1 MRKLSLSKL
10 QRPPKGVDALVRNLR
25 RVFSVAPQVGVIF
38 ALVLA
43 IGLNFAF
50 TPYTS
55 YAKTVGQM
63 TPTEQAKSWLY
74 YNALRAC
81 IDGARANGST
91 GLGTSKVSPAGVND
105 GKWFTSGAVNPSI
118 GWPIGAMGV
127 SVNGF
132 PNNDSA
138 DKVECGGD
146 NIAWISD
153 AFRLWG
159 YSNNLTAWCALT
171 GGLARNDGAVCTGSA
186 SNDGWQA
193 GEAIQ
198 ALRDNAANTIKQ
210 KVYGG
215 SDPTRSDPAKYAHA
229 QAAFYGACLRN
240 AVPTPYTGSD
250 RSNTVYTDVSIVDPA
265 TGNTSKKMFAGVKEK
280 SYSAWWSVSPNKSNI
295 RDTCASFVAQM
306 NDYAGAYSTEIKKRI
321 AAGET
326 PDAVATP
333 GEDAGDGAS
342 TAGSSCAIEGVGWI
356 ICPTVNFMASI
367 ADSAFSFLSDSFLQ
381 VDTGIVSTSSS
392 TYTVWSTM
400 RTIANIL
407 FVIAFLVIIFS
418 QLTGQGIA
426 NYGIKKILPRI
437 IISAI
442 LVNVSFF
449 VCQIAVDLSNIL
461 GVSLKSFFDGVGSG
475 LDIYNSASPPSTWQS
490 LAGGVLAGTAVAAGA
505 WALGAT
511 VLIPMLIGAVLA
523 LIMVFFILILRQML
537 IVLLIVLAPLA
548 FVAFLLPNTEQWF
561 TKWRKMFTGLL
572 LVFPIIGLLF
582 GASSLV
588 SEMLRGIYS
597 GNGGSTIGEV
607 IAAGLLVLP
616 LFLLPA
622 ILKGSINAAGN
633 IGAKIN
639 GIGDKFSRGSS
650 SKASNS
656 GVLKSLNNRRSIRRA
671 QVGAGVYEGANPLS
685 RLRSRANTRLNR
697 SDAFNSLT
705 GNYGTARGANIEKLD
720 EAEIKTAE
728 AAIKLVADSGREGDT
743 VEAQFAM
750 AIEKN
755 DFVKARAAQNVLM
768 GKGGPGVQA
777 VLDTI
782 NTSHGAGHMSD
793 SMGKELASNIKSFHA
808 PTAKQK
814 STDLLAWSTGGGVGS
829 ITSVSGKADT
839 WRKLTAA
846 ELSGLN
852 DKAFAS
858 AMSSGGVSMATMEA
872 LKSERMS
879 GQLSEAK
886 RNAMATHT
894 YTPPEETPI
903 TTPLGTQTSTQGTQ
917 APQSTQ
923 TQTGT
928 QTPQGTRPP
937 EAPAAPATPPLD
949 PNTLHVD
956 HTPQIQTPI
965 ENREQAQN
973 PTPTTEVPQ
982 RNEND
987 QTPQAPNSG
996 ADS

>member
-1 MRKLSLSKL
+1 MLGRTRLLFQHIFPQLEVVSTRHYFSSFWVFFRRYSILLIFGISLVVNTIS
-10 QRPPKGVDALVRNLR
+10 
-25 RVFSVAPQVGVIF
+25 APLASATPVGDMK
-38 ALVLA
+38 
-43 IGLNFAF
+43 
-50 TPYTS
+50 PQD
-55 YAKTVGQM
+55 QM
-63 TPTEQAKSWLY
+63 KSWLY
-74 YNALRAC
+74 YNALSAC
-81 IDGARANGST
+81 ISGQSLSGGASSDRISQAD
-91 GLGTSKVSPAGVND
+91 AAA
-105 GKWFTSGAVNPSI
+105 GKWFNNPPTGATNPTIGYFLTGAGVAMASPGEKVGCGGNNTAWVVDAARIWGYGSAIELLCATGASRVETSDCKDGNGSFHGVASGLLRIHDKLKLETFQNNVKAKVYSGNEPSRSDAANYLHAKNALFVGCLGSI
-118 GWPIGAMGV
+118 APTPYAGSA
-127 SVNGF
+127 
-132 PNNDSA
+132 NDSFLYNVTVV
-138 DKVECGGD
+138 DPITGVK
-146 NIAWISD
+146 
-153 AFRLWG
+153 
-159 YSNNLTAWCALT
+159 TAT
-171 GGLARNDGAVCTGSA
+171 
-186 SNDGWQA
+186 
-193 GEAIQ
+193 
-198 ALRDNAANTIKQ
+198 K
-210 KVYGG
+210 
-215 SDPTRSDPAKYAHA
+215 
-229 QAAFYGACLRN
+229 FYGAKKSSDSIGYSISPSRN
-240 AVPTPYTGSD
+240 NVT
-250 RSNTVYTDVSIVDPA
+250 A
-265 TGNTSKKMFAGVKEK
+265 TCGEL
-280 SYSAWWSVSPNKSNI
+280 
-295 RDTCASFVAQM
+295 ASQM
-306 NDYAGAYSTEIKKRI
+306 SRYADAYSKDAIDRRDR
-321 AAGET
+321 GEE
-326 PDAVATP
+326 PDITVP
-333 GEDAGDGAS
+333 SPVSGGDSMAS
-342 TAGSSCAIEGVGWI
+342 GSSCAIEGVGWI
-356 ICPTVNFMASI
+356 VCPVVNFMASI

-381 VDTGIVSTSSS
+381 VDTDIVSTTSS

-400 RTIANIL
+400 RTIANVL
-407 FVIAFLVIIFS
+407 FVIAFLIIIFS

-461 GVSLKSFFDGVGSG
+461 GVSLKGFFEGVGNG
-475 LDIYNSASPPSTWQS
+475 LELYNSETPPSTWQG
-490 LAGGVLAGTAVAAGA
+490 LAGGILAGTAVAAGA

-588 SEMLRGIYS
+588 SDILSGIYS
-597 GNGGSTIGEV
+597 GSNGNTIGDV
-607 IAAGLLVLP
+607 VAAGILVLP

-622 ILKGSINAAGN
+622 ILKASINAAGN
-633 IGAKIN
+633 IGTKIN

-728 AAIKLVADSGREGDT
+728 AAIKLVADSGRGGDT

-782 NTSHGAGHMSD
+782 NTSHGAGHISD

-852 DKAFAS
+852 DKAFAN
-858 AMSSGGVSMATMEA
+858 AMSSGGVSMATMQA
-872 LKSERMS
+872 LKSDRMS
-879 GQLSEAK
+879 GQLSEEK
-886 RNAMATHT
+886 RSAMATHI
-894 YTPPEETPI
+894 YTPPEENPV
-903 TTPLGTQTSTQGTQ
+903 TTPLGTQASAQGTQ

-923 TQTGT
+923 T

-937 EAPAAPATPPLD
+937 EAPAAPASPPLD

-956 HTPQIQTPI
+956 HTPQTQTPI
-965 ENREQAQN
+965 DSRGQAQN

>member
-1 MRKLSLSKL
+1 MLGRTRLLFQYIFSELEVASIRRYFSSFWFFFKRYSILLVFGVSLVIST
-10 QRPPKGVDALVRNLR
+10 V
-25 RVFSVAPQVGVIF
+25 SAP
-38 ALVLA
+38 LA
-43 IGLNFAF
+43 SATAF
-50 TPYTS
+50 DDMKPQE
-55 YAKTVGQM
+55 QM
-63 TPTEQAKSWLY
+63 KSWLY
-74 YNALRAC
+74 YNALSAC
-81 IDGARANGST
+81 ISGQSLSGGANGDRISV
-91 GLGTSKVSPAGVND
+91 GDANS
-105 GKWFTSGAVNPSI
+105 GKWFNNPPTGATNPTI
-118 GWPIGAMGV
+118 GYFLTGAGVAMASPGEKVGCGGNNTAWIVDAAKVWGYQSPIDLLCATGASRADGSDCKAGRESFHGV
-127 SVNGF
+127 AAGVFRIHDRLKLETFQNNIKNKVYNGKE
-132 PNNDSA
+132 PSRSDAANYLHARNALYVGCIGSTAPSPYTGAANDSFLYTV
-138 DKVECGGD
+138 DVVD
-146 NIAWISD
+146 PS
-153 AFRLWG
+153 
-159 YSNNLTAWCALT
+159 T
-171 GGLARNDGAVCTGSA
+171 GVKT
-186 SNDGWQA
+186 
-193 GEAIQ
+193 
-198 ALRDNAANTIKQ
+198 
-210 KVYGG
+210 
-215 SDPTRSDPAKYAHA
+215 PTK
-229 QAAFYGACLRN
+229 FYGAKKSSDSIGYSISSARN
-240 AVPTPYTGSD
+240 NIT
-250 RSNTVYTDVSIVDPA
+250 A
-265 TGNTSKKMFAGVKEK
+265 TCGEL
-280 SYSAWWSVSPNKSNI
+280 
-295 RDTCASFVAQM
+295 ASQMSTHANAYAQ
-306 NDYAGAYSTEIKKRI
+306 YIKKLI
-321 AAGET
+321 QDSGSGEET
-326 PDAVATP
+326 GERACSP
-333 GEDAGDGAS
+333 GEECDPVV
-342 TAGSSCAIEGVGWI
+342 TASSCAIEGVGWI
-356 ICPTVNFMASI
+356 VCPVVNFMASI
-367 ADSAFSFLSDSFLQ
+367 ADSAFNFLSNSFLQ
-381 VDTGIVSTSSS
+381 VDTQIVSTSSP

-400 RTIANIL
+400 RTIANVL

-437 IISAI
+437 IVSAI

-449 VCQIAVDLSNIL
+449 ICQIAVDLSNII
-461 GVSLKSFFDGVGSG
+461 GVSLKGFFEGVGNG
-475 LDIYNSASPPSTWQS
+475 LDIYDSATPPSTWEG
-490 LAGGVLAGTAVAAGA
+490 LAGGILAGTAVAAGA

-511 VLIPMLIGAVLA
+511 VLIPMLIGAVIA

-537 IVLLIVLAPLA
+537 IVLLIILAPLA

-561 TKWRKMFTGLL
+561 TKWRKVFVALL
-572 LVFPIIGLLF
+572 LVFPVIGLLF

-588 SEMLRGIYS
+588 SDILSGIYGAS
-597 GNGGSTIGEV
+597 GGSTIGEV

-622 ILKGSINAAGN
+622 ILKASINAAGN
-633 IGAKIN
+633 IGTKIN

-852 DKAFAS
+852 DKAFAN

-894 YTPPEETPI
+894 YTLPAENPI
-903 TTPLGTQTSTQGTQ
+903 TTPLGSQTGTQ
-917 APQSTQ
+917 APQS
-923 TQTGT
+923 T

-956 HTPQIQTPI
+956 HTPQTQAPI